1 MICTDGAPVVICDP
15 DGRQQKITTTW
26 PRVPGQICFFKV
38 FTAFGGRIGARCQV
52 IHWNRDCGD
61 LHLGFAR
68 VAPLKA
74 AAHVFRP
81 ASLQSTGQSLSAQGG
96 RLAEIRRYKPKPLPV
111 RVLVGGPLPGELIK
125 KANLNSWL
133 GILKTL
139 AADHLQ
145 A

>member
-1 MICTDGAPVVICDP
+1 MAGNKKNNNVATGARANLFFQSIYGFWRP
-15 DGRQQKITTTW
+15 D
-26 PRVPGQICFFKV
+26 
-38 FTAFGGRIGARCQV
+38 RCQV

-74 AAHVFRP
+74 VAHVFRP
-81 ASLQSTGQSLSAQGG
+81 ASLQGTGQSLSAQGG
-96 RLAEIRRYKPKPLPV
+96 RLAEIRRYKPKHLPV
-111 RVLVGGPLPGELIK
+111 RGLGCGPLPGELIK